1 MAALVN
7 IRMRWYIVN
16 HPVRQ
21 VRIAA
26 GTAGARAA
34 RPSDR
39 QHSVTP
45 PEDMPGTD
53 RSYSTMAL
61 WRVFRLPAAAPARI
75 AGAVVS
81 LLMVAGALLTM
92 GRGLAYLVD
101 EGLGRQD
108 PALLD
113 RAVVG
118 TAAIALL
125 LAAGSYLRTTLVNQI
140 GERVLADIRQ
150 ALFAH
155 LLTLSPGWYESA
167 RTGDVLARLTTDTAI
182 VQTVMTSTVSMA
194 ARNVILLVG
203 GLVMVVLSS
212 PKMSLV
218 VLVGVPLIVVPLI
231 FLGRRR
237 LRRASRRAQDR
248 LA

>member
-1 MAALVN
+1 MSS
-7 IRMRWYIVN
+7 
-16 HPVRQ
+16 P
-21 VRIAA
+21 
-26 GTAGARAA
+26 
-34 RPSDR
+34 
-39 QHSVTP
+39 
-45 PEDMPGTD
+45 D
-53 RSYSTMAL
+53 RSYSTLAL
-61 WRVFRLPAAAPARI
+61 WRVFRPYLRPHRGRI

-218 VLVGVPLIVVPLI
+218 VLVVVPLVVVPLI
-231 FLGRRR
+231 FRAR
-237 LRRASRRAQDR
+237 LRRARGVPRTGLPTSPSRPRR
-248 LA
+248 R

>member
-1 MAALVN
+1 MVEYN
-7 IRMRWYIVN
+7 GQGS
-16 HPVRQ
+16 P
-21 VRIAA
+21 
-26 GTAGARAA
+26 
-34 RPSDR
+34 
-39 QHSVTP
+39 
-45 PEDMPGTD
+45 
-53 RSYSTMAL
+53 
-61 WRVFRLPAAAPARI
+61 
-75 AGAVVS
+75 VVS

-194 ARNVILLVG
+194 SSPSSSPPPPPPP
-203 GLVMVVLSS
+203 LSS
-212 PKMSLV
+212 LLAFFAALRSALAV
-218 VLVGVPLIVVPLI
+218 ASSGSRSFFSFFSFFEDLG
-231 FLGRRR
+231 FLSEPEWSSARRFSPI
-237 LRRASRRAQDR
+237 LSRAGCECEI
-248 LA
+248 

>member
-1 MAALVN
+1 
-7 IRMRWYIVN
+7 
-16 HPVRQ
+16 
-21 VRIAA
+21 
-26 GTAGARAA
+26 
-34 RPSDR
+34 
-39 QHSVTP
+39 
-45 PEDMPGTD
+45 MPGTD
-53 RSYSTMAL
+53 RSYPVAR
-61 WRVFRLPAAAPARI
+61 RVFRPYMRPHRARI

-212 PKMSLV
+212 PKC
-218 VLVGVPLIVVPLI
+218 
-231 FLGRRR
+231 R
-237 LRRASRRAQDR
+237 LSCWSWCR
-248 LA
+248 LSWCR